1 MVSADALLL
10 LLRSDTH
17 RVTAWLRRG
26 SVPAYVVPVGG
37 WTAVVPAGSEAR
49 SSAPYDK
56 SVPMLAGR
64 PVPSGLR
71 AALCFAVID
80 GRAVLVLH
88 PPGWRAVPRWLIW
101 QSGQGP
107 SGPSPFPSVRPV
119 DLINVAG
126 IVREDLPRV
135 EAVLKDTELA
145 PDELLHD
152 LIDALGLPGAEL
164 LQPGAARH
172 ASGAALVEPDERS
185 VRRFEKVTREEQD
198 IAEELKSS

>member
-1 MVSADALLL
+1 MPADTLLL

-37 WTAVVPAGSEAR
+37 WSAVVPAGAEAR
-49 SSAPYDK
+49 SSAPYNK
-56 SVPMLAGR
+56 SVPMLANC

-80 GRAVLVLH
+80 DRAVLVLH
-88 PPGWRAVPRWLIW
+88 PPGWRAVPRWLLW
-101 QSGQGP
+101 QTGQGP
-107 SGPSPFPSVRPV
+107 SGPTPFPSVRPA
-119 DLINVAG
+119 DLVSVAG
-126 IVREDLPRV
+126 IAREDLPRV
-135 EAVLKDTELA
+135 EAVLRDTAQSPE
-145 PDELLHD
+145 DLLHD

-164 LQPGAARH
+164 LDGGAARH

-185 VRRFEKVTREEQD
+185 VRRFEKVTREERD

>member
-1 MVSADALLL
+1 MTADTLLL

-37 WTAVVPAGSEAR
+37 WTAVVPAGAEAR
-49 SSAPYDK
+49 TSAPYDK
-56 SVPMLAGR
+56 SVPMLTNR
-64 PVPSGLR
+64 PIPSGLR

-80 GRAVLVLH
+80 ARAVLVVH

-101 QSGQGP
+101 QTGQGP
-107 SGPSPFPSVRPV
+107 SGPTPFPAVRPA
-119 DLINVAG
+119 DLVNVAG
-126 IVREDLPRV
+126 IVREDLPHV
-135 EAVLKDTELA
+135 EGVLRDTALA

-164 LQPGAARH
+164 LEPGAVRH

-185 VRRFEKVTREEQD
+185 VRRFEKVTREERD

>member
-1 MVSADALLL
+1 MAADSLLL

-56 SVPMLAGR
+56 SVPMLANR

-71 AALCFAVID
+71 TGLCFAVID
-80 GRAVLVLH
+80 ARAVLIVH

-101 QSGQGP
+101 RSGQGP
-107 SGPSPFPSVRPV
+107 INPTPGPPVRPE
-119 DLINVAG
+119 DLVTVAG
-126 IVREDLPRV
+126 IRREELPRV
-135 EAVLKDTELA
+135 EAVLRDTDLTA
-145 PDELLHD
+145 DDLLHD
-152 LIDALGLPGAEL
+152 LIDALGLPGAQL
-164 LQPGAARH
+164 LEAGAARH
-172 ASGAALVEPDERS
+172 ASGAALVEPDERA
-185 VRRFEKVTREEQD
+185 VRRFEKVTREERD

>member
-1 MVSADALLL
+1 MAADNLLL

-26 SVPAYVVPVGG
+26 SVPAYVAPVGG
-37 WTAVVPAGSEAR
+37 WTAVVPAGSQAR
-49 SSAPYDK
+49 SSAPYDE
-56 SVPMLAGR
+56 SVTMLVGR

-71 AALCFAVID
+71 AALCFAVVD

-107 SGPSPFPSVRPV
+107 TGPTPFPSVRPA
-119 DLINVAG
+119 DLVAVAG
-126 IVREDLPRV
+126 ISREDLPRV
-135 EAVLKDTELA
+135 EAVLRDA
-145 PDELLHD
+145 DQSPDDLLRD
-152 LIDALGLPGAEL
+152 LIDALGLPGVEL
-164 LQPGAARH
+164 LEDGAVRH

-185 VRRFEKVTREEQD
+185 VRRFEKVTGEERD

>member
-1 MVSADALLL
+1 MAADILLL

-37 WTAVVPAGSEAR
+37 WTAVVPAGSDAR

-56 SVPMLAGR
+56 SVPMLVAR
-64 PVPSGLR
+64 PVSSGLR
-71 AALCFAVID
+71 AALCFAAID
-80 GRAVLVLH
+80 DRAVLVLH

-107 SGPSPFPSVRPV
+107 SGPTPFPSVRPT
-119 DLINVAG
+119 DLVSVAG
-126 IVREDLPRV
+126 ISREDLPRV
-135 EAVLKDTELA
+135 ESVLRDTDQTA
-145 PDELLHD
+145 DDLLHD

-164 LQPGAARH
+164 LEAGAARH

-185 VRRFEKVTREEQD
+185 VRRFEKVTREERD